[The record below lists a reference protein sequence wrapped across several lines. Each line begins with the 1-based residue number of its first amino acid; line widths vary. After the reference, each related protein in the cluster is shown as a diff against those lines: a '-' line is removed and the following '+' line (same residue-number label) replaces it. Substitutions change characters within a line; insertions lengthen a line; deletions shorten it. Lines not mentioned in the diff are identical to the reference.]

1 MSKEEFL
8 LPDEGE
14 VVLATVMEITPYG
27 AYVTLDEYKNVRGFL
42 HISEISS
49 GWVKHIDRFIQVN
62 QKTILKVIRVNR
74 VRKEVDLSLRRL
86 TDEERRN
93 KLILLKKEEKSKSV
107 MKKVALDLQLSDAQ
121 IANFTEKI
129 LEEYPSLYTM
139 IDSLLEKGVVVLTKL
154 SLPED
159 FAKKVYEV
167 AKEKLAPP
175 PVVVNKIIQLSSSAS
190 DGLEIIKQ
198 VLSSIS
204 KVEREDVKASIKYIS
219 APNYRLSITAPN
231 YKIAEQ
237 CLRQTNEILQKE
249 AKKYRCTF
257 STKRI

>member
-1 MSKEEFL
+1 MSGKELL

-14 VVLATVMEITPYG
+14 VVLATVREITPYG

-49 GWVKHIDRFIQVN
+49 GWVKHIDRFIQEK
-62 QKTILKVIRVNR
+62 QKTILKVIRINK

-86 TDEERRN
+86 TEEERRD

-107 MKKVALDLQLSDAQ
+107 IKKVGLDLKLSDSQVASLE
-121 IANFTEKI
+121 EKI

-139 IDSLLEKGVVVLTKL
+139 IDSLLEKGILVLTKL

-159 FAKKVYEV
+159 FAQRVYEV
-167 AKEKLAPP
+167 AKEKLSPP
-175 PVVVNKIIQLSSSAS
+175 PVVVNEIIQLSSLTSN
-190 DGLEIIKQ
+190 GLDIIKQ
-198 VLSSIS
+198 ILGSIT
-204 KVEREDVKASIKYIS
+204 KIEREDIKTSIKYVS

-237 CLRQTNEILQKE
+237 CLRQANEIVQRE
-249 AKKYRCTF
+249 AKHHKCIV
-257 STKRI
+257 SLKRI

>member
-1 MSKEEFL
+1 MSEKDFL

-14 VVLATVMEITPYG
+14 VVLTTVVEITPYG
-27 AYVTLDEYKNVRGFL
+27 AYVVLDEYKNVRGFL
-42 HISEISS
+42 HISEVAS
-49 GWVKHIDRFIQVN
+49 GWVKHIDRFIQEK
-62 QKTILKVIRVNR
+62 QKTILKVIRINK

-86 TDEERRN
+86 TDEERRE

-107 MKKVALDLQLSDAQ
+107 IKKVTLDLKLSDSQVA
-121 IANFTEKI
+121 IFEEKI

-139 IDSLLEKGVVVLTKL
+139 IDSLLEKGIPVLTKL

-159 FAKKVYEV
+159 FAQKVYEV

-175 PVVVNKIIQLSSSAS
+175 PVVVNEIIQLSSSTS
-190 DGLEIIKQ
+190 NGLDVVKQ
-198 VLSSIS
+198 ILGSIT
-204 KVEREDVKASIKYIS
+204 KIEREDIKTSIKYVS

-237 CLRQTNEILQKE
+237 CLRQANEIVQKE
-249 AKKYRCTF
+249 AKHHK
-257 STKRI
+257 SVISLKRV